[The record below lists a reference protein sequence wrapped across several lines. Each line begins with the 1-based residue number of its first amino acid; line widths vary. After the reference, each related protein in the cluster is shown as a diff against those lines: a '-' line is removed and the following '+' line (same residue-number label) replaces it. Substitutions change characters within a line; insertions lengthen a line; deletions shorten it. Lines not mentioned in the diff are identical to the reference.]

1 MFPSLWE
8 GSSQVMRDCL
18 EFYICPYIWNDAHF
32 FINAASFLLDKNG
45 NSSTEGGQK
54 D

>member
-32 FINAASFLLDKNG
+32 FINAASFCLRAMGAL
-45 NSSTEGGQK
+45 
-54 D
+54 